1 MSVGRAGALVAS
13 VCLVASAVWLLAG
26 PPRGRRPEQGWSVDA
41 IRAKLERVV
50 PVHNDV
56 SFIYVLE
63 NLTDSAYSIERES
76 DVSILGRSKSTGE
89 LLPKLDI
96 HVSGEFPLVIP
107 ARRTTHF
114 ALVWT
119 GDREMEPAQAIDAV
133 RGLKLASFVVR
144 DGGHHYQVEFPV
156 SP

>member
-1 MSVGRAGALVAS
+1 MSIGRAGALVAS
-13 VCLVASAVWLLAG
+13 ACVVASAVWLLAG
-26 PPRGRRPEQGWSVDA
+26 SPSGRRQERAWTVDA
-41 IRAKLERVV
+41 IRATLERVV
-50 PVHNDV
+50 SAHNDV
-56 SFIYVLE
+56 SFVYVLE

-76 DVSILGRSKSTGE
+76 DVTIIGRSKATGE

-96 HVSGEFPLVIP
+96 HVSGEFPLVLP
-107 ARRTTHF
+107 ARSTTHF

-119 GDREMEPAQAIDAV
+119 GDREIEPAQVSDAV